1 MKEKIFSLLI
11 NPWTY
16 MVILLIALVAMVW
29 FYINKPVEVVGTT
42 QNIAETPKGVEIAG
56 EKANVK
62 LNEGQS
68 KEVAQYIKE
77 VRVKEIEPQYVIQ
90 TTGKTVKQDS
100 EQAKKDNKADFAI
113 VTNKDKPD
121 EKVDLDKFDKN
132 QKIELQQYNVQAY
145 KKVLRT
151 VEYEPIQKQATFSI
165 SKKITN
171 DGQYIGV
178 GAGYDF
184 DNKRAIVKVSYTW

>member
-77 VRVKEIEPQYVIQ
+77 VRVKEIEPQYVVQ
-90 TTGKTVKQDS
+90 TTRKTVKQDS

-184 DNKRAIVKVSYTW
+184 DNNRAIVKVSYTW

>member
-1 MKEKIFSLLI
+1 
-11 NPWTY
+11 

-77 VRVKEIEPQYVIQ
+77 VRVKEIEPQYVVQ

-178 GAGYDF
+178 GAGS
-184 DNKRAIVKVSYTW
+184 V

>member
-77 VRVKEIEPQYVIQ
+77 VRVKEIEPQYVVQ

-184 DNKRAIVKVSYTW
+184 DNNRAIVKVSYTW